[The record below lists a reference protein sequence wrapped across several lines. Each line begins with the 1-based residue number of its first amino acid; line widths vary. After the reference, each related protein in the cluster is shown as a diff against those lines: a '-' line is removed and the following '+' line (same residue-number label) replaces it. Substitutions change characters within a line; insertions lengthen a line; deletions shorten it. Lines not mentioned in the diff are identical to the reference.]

1 MSKRVLKI
9 LGTLVVAIIALWVVF
24 TLAMRA
30 KYAPVIDSVRR
41 FNRSVGNPL
50 AMATAGQ
57 PGAYAS
63 VITHRGRTSGTEYE
77 TPIGPF
83 ASDDGFVIPLPYG
96 ATADWVKNVLA
107 EGSAVIVTEGEVYH
121 VDHPELVSSDDA
133 MPEIPAKY
141 QWSLRLYN
149 VDDFLRVRTVAR

>member
-1 MSKRVLKI
+1 MSKRVVQTLAT
-9 LGTLVVAIIALWVVF
+9 LGLAVVALWVVF

-30 KYAPVIDSVRR
+30 KYAPVVDRVRR
-41 FNRSVGNPL
+41 FNRSIGNPR

-63 VITHRGRTSGTEYE
+63 VIKHRGRSSGTEYE

-83 ASDDGFVIPLPYG
+83 ASDEGFVIPLPYG

-107 EGSAVIVTEGEVYH
+107 EGAAVIVNEGETYH
-121 VDHPELVSSDDA
+121 VDHPELVSGEDA

-149 VDDFLRVRTVAR
+149 VDQFLRVQTVAR

>member
-1 MSKRVLKI
+1 
-9 LGTLVVAIIALWVVF
+9 
-24 TLAMRA
+24 
-30 KYAPVIDSVRR
+30 VIK
-41 FNRSVGNPL
+41 
-50 AMATAGQ
+50 
-57 PGAYAS
+57 
-63 VITHRGRTSGTEYE
+63 HRGRTSGTKYE